1 MEYKYEGNTNDCSVT
16 YNRTHTGPNFF
27 VVYYK
32 NAARFV
38 FTPKEVGACFGV
50 ARFTPSVNKMRE
62 WAYEMI
68 SKFGSK
74 EDKEDENY
82 LKYIEKHGFGP
93 ECHRH
98 DTEVHEEPNENTKMV
113 T

>member
-1 MEYKYEGNTNDCSVT
+1 MEYNYPENTNDCNVT
-16 YNRTHTGPNFF
+16 YMRTREGPNSFR
-27 VVYYK
+27 VYYK

-38 FTPKEVGACFGV
+38 FTPKQVGAVFGV

-62 WAYEMI
+62 WAYEMVN
-68 SKFGSK
+68 KFGSK

-93 ECHRH
+93 EVHE
-98 DTEVHEEPNENTKMV
+98 DTEDGTKNTKMV